1 MRSRRPE
8 MIHPTLHHCWGIVLY
23 LIFLFVF
30 SFLKLPIP
38 VSRVPLTVTI
48 PHLAPF
54 LLQILGSCPSNK
66 PNPGSRKNLSGTLFN
81 CHLKSKETSKFDE
94 IKE

>member
-8 MIHPTLHHCWGIVLY
+8 MIHPILHHCWGIVLY

-38 VSRVPLTVTI
+38 LSRVPLTVTI

-54 LLQILGSCPSNK
+54 LLQILGSRPSNK
-66 PNPGSRKNLSGTLFN
+66 PNPGSRKTYRGPS
-81 CHLKSKETSKFDE
+81 S
-94 IKE
+94 IAI

>member
-8 MIHPTLHHCWGIVLY
+8 MIHPTLHHCWGIL
-23 LIFLFVF
+23 VF

-54 LLQILGSCPSNK
+54 LLQILGSRPSNK
-66 PNPGSRKNLSGTLFN
+66 PNPGSRKTYRGPS
-81 CHLKSKETSKFDE
+81 S
-94 IKE
+94 IAI